1 MKHLDATRLQNAE
14 HLALMSDLLVLLK
27 EANIEL
33 LAPLT
38 EKFTT
43 QVELEELA
51 QKQIV
56 KSAYTAKLTQLDQ
69 KRDDIFRGLTLCVQ
83 SELFSV
89 DKDEKEAAEKVEI
102 VLQTYGNFSK
112 ENIRK
117 ETSEIDNLLQDL
129 KSETYSAFANKIG
142 LDKWMNWLS
151 DANNELNEIY
161 TLRRD
166 EYAERPDLNL
176 KNIRKDSDVLFKE
189 FRKMVDALEILQP
202 SENLTKLIAKADATI
217 DKWQDTLSRRKSS
230 NKKDD
235 DDVIDAQ

>member
-1 MKHLDATRLQNAE
+1 MKHLDSTRLQNAE

-69 KRDDIFRGLTLCVQ
+69 KRDNIFRGLNLCVQ

-89 DKDEKEAAEKVEI
+89 DEEEKEAAGKVEI

-142 LDKWMNWLS
+142 LDKWINWLS

-176 KNIRKDSDVLFKE
+176 KNIRRESDILLKE

-202 SENLTKLIAKADATI
+202 SEGLTVLIKKANITI

-230 NKKDD
+230 NKKAD